1 MMGFQAAPAQLIY
14 DFNLDEHVPADY
26 LLRRIDNHLDLDSV
40 RTQPAAR
47 VGYVAALGKL
57 HFGHGQ
63 ATQSRFPSQP
73 QMTTKDASM
82 GL

>member
-1 MMGFQAAPAQLIY
+1 MMGFQAAPAQLFY

-47 VGYVAALGKL
+47 VGFVAALGKL

-63 ATQSRFPSQP
+63 ATPVPLSISTS
-73 QMTTKDASM
+73 MTIKDASM